1 MNINKYKLFFYSVVI
16 VVPILAVSLF
26 QPRTDVEIYGPY
38 FGFEEEYLQKEL
50 DIIGKD
56 LNLSIKYFPIIDVET
71 HIVENYSTGDI
82 PDIAI
87 MPNPQGVTNLG
98 ERSIAIPIESFIQND
113 YLFKIYPQHLIDIT
127 TSLETGIN
135 YGAWLRLF
143 PNSLIWYNVPKF
155 EKIGSPEFNS
165 YNELLLFTNEISER
179 GKEPWCLDSE
189 SGVASGWITTNWVED
204 LLLAT
209 YGPEVYDDWWKLKI
223 EASSNTMLS
232 VFLDLGSLTFGS
244 DNVYGGN
251 LRLTSKEFINLPKA
265 LMDEGSPCIFTWM
278 GHFLSVYFPEE
289 YSFSVDYNFFLFPSE
304 KYKGSVVGIGDSIV
318 LLSDD
323 KNVINVFERLMR
335 RDFGNYWMQQ
345 LDATFIPANMN
356 SDISQIT
363 NPLTVKEA
371 NIIRHAQSLNLF
383 KYDASEL
390 MSRPIGSD
398 KLWDM
403 LTRYMQSGYLASIY
417 KLTAEL
423 DTHY

>member
-1 MNINKYKLFFYSVVI
+1 MNINKYKILFYITAVA
-16 VVPILAVSLF
+16 VPIFAVLMFNS
-26 QPRTDVEIYGPY
+26 RTDVEIYGPY

-50 DIIGKD
+50 DLIGKD
-56 LNLSIKYFPIIDVET
+56 LDIRIKYFPVIDVET
-71 HIVENYSTGDI
+71 HIVENYEDGDI

-98 ERSIAIPIESFIQND
+98 ERSIAVPIENVIQAD
-113 YLFKIYPQHLIDIT
+113 YLNRVYPKHLIDIT

-143 PNSLIWYNVPKF
+143 PNSLIWYNVSKY
-155 EKIGSPEFNS
+155 EEIGSPEFNS
-165 YNELLLFTNEISER
+165 YNELLLFTSEISER

-209 YGPEVYDDWWKLKI
+209 YGPEVYDEWWKLEI

-244 DNVYGGN
+244 DNVYGGS

-265 LMDEGSPCIFTWM
+265 LMDKDSPCIFSWM
-278 GHFLSVYFPEE
+278 GHFLNSYFPEQ
-289 YSFSVDYNFFLFPSE
+289 YSFGTDYNFFQFPSE
-304 KYKGSVVGIGDSIV
+304 DYKGSVVGIGDSLV
-318 LLSDD
+318 LLNDD
-323 KNVINVFERLMR
+323 AVVIEVLKRLIR
-335 RDFGNYWMQQ
+335 SDFGNYWMQQ
-345 LDATFIPANMN
+345 PDATFVPANMQ
-356 SDISQIT
+356 SDISIITNQIT
-363 NPLTVKEA
+363 IKEA
-371 NIIRHAQSLNLF
+371 NIIRNAQLLNLF

-398 KLWDM
+398 KLWDI

-423 DTHY
+423 DNHY

>member
-1 MNINKYKLFFYSVVI
+1 MNINKYKILFYITAVA
-16 VVPILAVSLF
+16 VPIFAVLMFNS
-26 QPRTDVEIYGPY
+26 RTDVEIYGPY

-50 DIIGKD
+50 DLIGKD
-56 LNLSIKYFPIIDVET
+56 LDIRIKYFPVIDVET
-71 HIVENYSTGDI
+71 HIVENYEDGDI

-98 ERSIAIPIESFIQND
+98 ERSIAVPIENVIQAD
-113 YLFKIYPQHLIDIT
+113 YLNRVYPKHLIDIT

-143 PNSLIWYNVPKF
+143 PNSLIWYNVSKY
-155 EKIGSPEFNS
+155 EEIGSPEFNS
-165 YNELLLFTNEISER
+165 YNELLLFTSEISER

-209 YGPEVYDDWWKLKI
+209 YGPEVYDEWWKLEI

-244 DNVYGGN
+244 DNVYGGS
-251 LRLTSKEFINLPKA
+251 LRLTSKEFINLPKT
-265 LMDEGSPCIFTWM
+265 LMDKDSPCIFSWM
-278 GHFLSVYFPEE
+278 GHFLNIYFPEQ
-289 YSFSVDYNFFLFPSE
+289 YSFGADYNFFQFPSE
-304 KYKGSVVGIGDSIV
+304 DYKGSVVGIGDSLV
-318 LLSDD
+318 LLNDD
-323 KNVINVFERLMR
+323 AVVVEVLKRLIR
-335 RDFGNYWMQQ
+335 SDFGNYWMQQ
-345 LDATFIPANMN
+345 PDATFVPANMQ
-356 SDISQIT
+356 SDISIITNQIT
-363 NPLTVKEA
+363 IKEA
-371 NIIRHAQSLNLF
+371 NIIRNAQLLNLF

-398 KLWDM
+398 KLWDI

-423 DTHY
+423 DNHY

>member
-1 MNINKYKLFFYSVVI
+1 MNINKYKILFYITVI
-16 VVPILAVSLF
+16 AVPIFTVLMF
-26 QPRTDVEIYGPY
+26 NPRTDVAIYGPY

-50 DIIGKD
+50 DLIGKD
-56 LNLSIKYFPIIDVET
+56 LDIRIKYYPVIDVET
-71 HIVENYSTGDI
+71 HIVENYEDGDI

-98 ERSIAIPIESFIQND
+98 ERSIAIPIGNVIQDD
-113 YLFKIYPQHLIDIT
+113 YLNGVYPKHLIDIT

-143 PNSLIWYNVPKF
+143 PNSLIWYNVSKY
-155 EKIGSPEFNS
+155 EEIGSPEFNS
-165 YNELLLFTNEISER
+165 YNELLLFTSEISER

-209 YGPEVYDDWWKLKI
+209 YGPEVYDEWWKLEI

-251 LRLTSKEFINLPKA
+251 LRLTSKEFINLPKV
-265 LMDEGSPCIFTWM
+265 LMDKDSPCIFSWM
-278 GHFLSVYFPEE
+278 GHFLNVYFPEQ
-289 YSFSVDYNFFLFPSE
+289 YSFGTDYNFFQFPSE
-304 KYKGSVVGIGDSIV
+304 DYKGSVVGIGDSLV
-318 LLSDD
+318 LLNDD
-323 KNVINVFERLMR
+323 AVVIEVLKRLIR
-335 RDFGNYWMQQ
+335 SDFGNYWMQQ
-345 LDATFIPANMN
+345 PDATFVPANMQ
-356 SDISQIT
+356 SDISIITNQIT
-363 NPLTVKEA
+363 IKEA
-371 NIIRHAQSLNLF
+371 NIIRNAQLLNLF

-398 KLWDM
+398 KLWDI

-423 DTHY
+423 DNHY

>member
-1 MNINKYKLFFYSVVI
+1 MNINKYKILFYITVI
-16 VVPILAVSLF
+16 AVPIFTVLMF
-26 QPRTDVEIYGPY
+26 NPRTDVAIYGPY

-50 DIIGKD
+50 DLIGKD
-56 LNLSIKYFPIIDVET
+56 LDIRIKYYPVIDVET
-71 HIVENYSTGDI
+71 HIVENYEDGDI

-98 ERSIAIPIESFIQND
+98 ERSIAIPIGNVIQAD
-113 YLFKIYPQHLIDIT
+113 YLKGVYPKHLIDIT

-143 PNSLIWYNVPKF
+143 PNSLIWYNVSKY
-155 EKIGSPEFNS
+155 EEIGSPEFNS
-165 YNELLLFTNEISER
+165 YNELLLFTSEISER

-209 YGPEVYDDWWKLKI
+209 YGPEVYDEWWKLEI

-251 LRLTSKEFINLPKA
+251 LRLTSKEFINLPKV
-265 LMDEGSPCIFTWM
+265 LMDKDSPCIFSWM
-278 GHFLSVYFPEE
+278 GHFLNIYFPEQ
-289 YSFSVDYNFFLFPSE
+289 YSFGADYNFFQFPS
-304 KYKGSVVGIGDSIV
+304 KDYKGSVVGIGDSLV
-318 LLSDD
+318 LLNDD
-323 KNVINVFERLMR
+323 AVVIEVLKRLIR
-335 RDFGNYWMQQ
+335 SDFGNYWMQQ
-345 LDATFIPANMN
+345 PDATFVPANMK
-356 SDISQIT
+356 SDISIITNQIT
-363 NPLTVKEA
+363 IKEA
-371 NIIRHAQSLNLF
+371 NIIRNAQLLNLF

-398 KLWDM
+398 KLWDI

-423 DTHY
+423 DNHY

>member
-1 MNINKYKLFFYSVVI
+1 MNISRYKLFFYIVVI
-16 VVPILAVSLF
+16 AVPIFAVSLF
-26 QPRTDVEIYGPY
+26 KPRTDVAIYGPY

-56 LNLSIKYFPIIDVET
+56 LDIRIKYFPIIDVET
-71 HIVENYSTGDI
+71 HIIENYESGDI

-98 ERSIAIPIESFIQND
+98 ERSIAIPIENIIQNN
-113 YLFKIYPQHLIDIT
+113 YLSEIYPKHLIDIT
-127 TSLETGIN
+127 TSLETEIN

-143 PNSLIWYNVPKF
+143 PNSLIWYNVSKY

-165 YNELLLFTNEISER
+165 YSELLLFTSETSER

-209 YGPEVYDDWWKLKI
+209 YGPEVYDEWWKLEI

-232 VFLDLGSLTFGS
+232 VFLDLGRLTFGS

-251 LRLTSKEFINLPKA
+251 LRLTSKEFINLPKT
-265 LMDEGSPCIFTWM
+265 LMDQDSPCIFSWM
-278 GHFLSVYFPEE
+278 GHFLKVYFPEQ
-289 YSFSVDYNFFLFPSE
+289 YSFGVDYNFFQFPSE
-304 KYKGSVVGIGDSIV
+304 DYKGSVVGIGDSLV
-318 LLSDD
+318 LLNDD
-323 KNVINVFERLMR
+323 AIVIRVFERLMR
-335 RDFGNYWMQQ
+335 SDFGNYWMKQP
-345 LDATFIPANMN
+345 DSTFIPANIE

-363 NPLTVKEA
+363 NPITIKEA
-371 NIIRHAQSLNLF
+371 NIIRNAQLLNLF

-398 KLWDM
+398 KLWDI

-423 DTHY
+423 DNHY